1 MNGNGPGSPGHGAAA
16 ASQGGGACILL
27 VDDDDFVRR
36 YAEEALLQ
44 LGYRVVAAASGPQAL
59 EALQSKDDIELLF
72 TDIVMPGGMN
82 GRELVAAAR
91 RINPAIRVLYTSG
104 FMSSEIVRLTRLD
117 PEARLL
123 EKPYRRAQLA
133 EAVRES
139 LAAADLAESPP
150 GSQRLS

>member
-1 MNGNGPGSPGHGAAA
+1 MNGNGPGSAGLGAP
-16 ASQGGGACILL
+16 QGGGARILL

-36 YAEEALLQ
+36 YAEEALVQ

-59 EALQSKDDIELLF
+59 EALESNSDIELLF

-82 GRELVAAAR
+82 GRELVTAAR
-91 RINPAIRVLYTSG
+91 RIHPGIRVLYTSG

-123 EKPYRRAQLA
+123 EKPYRRSQLA
-133 EAVRES
+133 QAVRDS
-139 LAAADLAESPP
+139 LDAGLAAGVP
-150 GSQRLS
+150 GAQRHS